1 MELLKTFVVKVDL
14 FAGTD
19 IKDASWEMCELA
31 NRIGCKIE
39 AKFNSVTLWARPG
52 DNPMQLAKAYEVELK
67 SGKQIKL
74 AQAN

>member
-1 MELLKTFVVKVDL
+1 MEPLKSFVVKVEL

-19 IKDASWEMCELA
+19 IKVAAWEMCELA

-52 DNPMQLAKAYEVELK
+52 DNPM
-67 SGKQIKL
+67 KL
-74 AQAN
+74 AESYDVQLKNGRQLKIAQAD